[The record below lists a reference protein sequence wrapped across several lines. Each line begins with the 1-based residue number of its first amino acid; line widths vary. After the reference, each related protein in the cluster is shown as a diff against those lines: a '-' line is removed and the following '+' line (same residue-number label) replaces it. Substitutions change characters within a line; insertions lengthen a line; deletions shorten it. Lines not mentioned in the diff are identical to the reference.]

1 MFVTKEGGM
10 DLFGNDD
17 VTRRIGRYSS
27 MSRDELMREL
37 EHEAAALRAQGMLDM
52 AKLEE
57 FLRSAA
63 PYMTADQI
71 ARMRELIDA
80 LR

>member
-1 MFVTKEGGM
+1 M

-71 ARMRELIDA
+71 TRMRELIDA

>member
-1 MFVTKEGGM
+1 M

-37 EHEAAALRAQGMLDM
+37 EHEAAALRAQGMLDTE
-52 AKLEE
+52 KLEE

>member
-1 MFVTKEGGM
+1 M

-17 VTRRIGRYSS
+17 VTRRIGHYSS
-27 MSRDELMREL
+27 MSREELMREL
-37 EHEAAALRAQGMLDM
+37 EREAAALRAQGMLDT

>member
-1 MFVTKEGGM
+1 M

-37 EHEAAALRAQGMLDM
+37 EHAAAALRAQGMLDT